1 MNTVNHPSSTTHHLQ
16 VEPSIGFRS
25 RRLLIRCAGALLPAL
40 AMLSAPAVVAQ
51 TPAPAGTV
59 GGVANLAMIGEPQTL
74 DPMAST
80 ADLVGTIMQHVY
92 EPLYTFDAKWNI
104 APMLAESLPKTSAD
118 GKTVTIAL
126 RKGVKF
132 HNGKEMKA
140 DDVVASLHRWMEISP
155 RGKAVSK
162 EIAGLEAK
170 DGYTVAITLKN
181 AYAPLLSHLALPT
194 GFAAIMPKESIAN
207 PLKEFI
213 GTGPYQFKERKPD
226 QYVLLTRFAGYSA
239 RKEAASGYA
248 GKREALLEELRF
260 IPVPNANTR
269 VEGALS
275 GQYQFSDLLPA
286 EAMSRLSGKP
296 AVVPVITAPF
306 GFPYVVL
313 NTTTGP
319 LKSQAM
325 RQAIQAA
332 LNEKEIMTA
341 GFGDPKFFSIEG
353 NHFPK
358 GSPFYSTEGTANYNQ
373 ANAAKARDMA
383 LKAGYKGEP
392 IKFMTSKQ
400 YEFHYRMAL
409 VMGEELKLAGFKVD
423 MQVVDWATLISR
435 RNDMNLWD
443 IYMTHSAFLPE
454 PTLSPPQLSDD
465 APGGWKT
472 AGKDVA
478 VTVFSHEMDPA
489 HRGPLWGKV
498 QAVVYD
504 EVPYIRLG
512 SFNSLTAKSAKL
524 QGYTP
529 MPWPYFWNTSLGK

>member
-1 MNTVNHPSSTTHHLQ
+1 VH
-16 VEPSIGFRS
+16 G
-25 RRLLIRCAGALLPAL
+25 GA
-40 AMLSAPAVVAQ
+40 
-51 TPAPAGTV
+51 
-59 GGVANLAMIGEPQTL
+59 ANLAMIGEPQTL

-80 ADLVGTIMQHVY
+80 TDLVATIMQHVY

-104 APMLAESLPKTSAD
+104 APMLAEALPKTSAD
-118 GKTVTIAL
+118 GKTLTIAL

-140 DDVVASLHRWMEISP
+140 EDVVASLKRWMEIAP

-162 EIAGLEAK
+162 EIASIDAK
-170 DGYTVAITLKN
+170 DAYTLVISLKTP
-181 AYAPLLSHLALPT
+181 YAPLLAHLALPS

-226 QYVLLTRFAGYSA
+226 QYVLLTRFDGYSA
-239 RKEAASGYA
+239 RKEPASGYA
-248 GKREALLEELRF
+248 GKREALLDELRF

-286 EAMSRLSGKP
+286 EAMSRLAGKP
-296 AVVPVITAPF
+296 SVVPVITAPF

-319 LKSQAM
+319 LKNQAL

-332 LNEKEIMTA
+332 LNEKDIMTA
-341 GFGDPKFFSIEG
+341 GFGDPKFFSVEG

-358 GSPFYSTEGTANYNQ
+358 GSPFYAMNGTQNYNQ
-373 ANAAKARDMA
+373 ANAAKAKDMA
-383 LKAGYKGEP
+383 AKAGYKGEP
-392 IKFMTSKQ
+392 IKFLTSKQ

-409 VMGEELKLAGFKVD
+409 VMAEQLKMAGFKVD

-454 PTLSPPQLSDD
+454 PTVSPPQLSDD

-472 AGKDVA
+472 AAKDVA

-489 HRGPLWGKV
+489 RRGPLWGKV
-498 QAVVYD
+498 QAVVYE

-524 QGYTP
+524 QGYTA
-529 MPWPYFWNTSLGK
+529 MPWPYFWNTGLAK